1 MGMVLDAEGLD
12 GSEKLLLIGYTNWTD
27 PYGYCWP
34 SEQRLADSCGT
45 SRSTVQ
51 RVKRKLVKKKLLKSV
66 RRTTSKGEPISNL
79 SRVNLPLLASM
90 ARKRTAYDDN
100 LIDAIT
106 FDDDTQGDP
115 EATLR
120 GTPDDPETPSDL
132 LTRQSD
138 SYPESNRLL
147 PRVKMTPTPSQIDS
161 QSRSYPEEIPL
172 SHPSARTR
180 GRVGAAAGDE
190 REKIAPPKRRTGKP
204 ATLGG
209 VMGDAT
215 PRRQAAAP
223 EPAVAEVPEQREPSD
238 KDAAA
243 GGRIVAAYAAALGR
257 PVLDDTQAKL
267 QAQAVTLL
275 AKGYTESWLC
285 ARVRE
290 MAPKGWKDLIMHVD
304 HARQPLPTH
313 TASPSAAVGL
323 PEWCGQCGGG
333 TDSTG
338 EPYQPGVRFNPRWR
352 TVDADG
358 GGEKCPR
365 CHPERV
371 SATV

>member
-51 RVKRKLVKKKLLKSV
+51 RVKRKLIKRKLLKSV
-66 RRTTSKGEPISNL
+66 RRVNSKGEPISNL
-79 SRVNLPLLASM
+79 SRVNLPMLASM

-132 LTRQSD
+132 LTHQSD

-172 SHPSARTR
+172 SHPSVRTR
-180 GRVGAAAGDE
+180 AAVGAAAGVE
-190 REKIAPPKRRTGKP
+190 REKIAPLKRRTSP
-204 ATLGG
+204 APSAKGG
-209 VMGDAT
+209 VMADAT
-215 PRRQAAAP
+215 PLRQQAAEP
-223 EPAVAEVPEQREPSD
+223 EPAGAEVPGQREGSD

-243 GGRIVAAYAAALGR
+243 AGARIVLAYVTALGKSVDNGTR
-257 PVLDDTQAKL
+257 ARL
-267 QAQAVTLL
+267 QGQAVELL
-275 AKGYTESWLC
+275 GRGLPEAWLC
-285 ARVRE
+285 EQVRV
-290 MAPKGWKDLIMHVD
+290 MAANGWKDLLMHVD
-304 HARQPLPTH
+304 HPKVTPP
-313 TASPSAAVGL
+313 SPSLETRGV
-323 PEWCGQCGGG
+323 PEWCGKCAGGR
-333 TDSTG
+333 DWSG
-338 EPYQPGVRFNPRWR
+338 EPVNPAAQFNPRFR
-352 TVDADG
+352 VLD
-358 GGEKCPR
+358 GEKCPD

-371 SATV
+371 SASV

>member
-51 RVKRKLVKKKLLKSV
+51 RVKRKLIKRKLLKSV
-66 RRTTSKGEPISNL
+66 RRVNSKGEPISNL
-79 SRVNLPLLASM
+79 SRVNLPMLASM

-161 QSRSYPEEIPL
+161 QSRSYPVEIPL

-180 GRVGAAAGDE
+180 ARLGASAGAE
-190 REKIAPPKRRTGKP
+190 REKITPLEKPTGEP
-204 ATLGG
+204 A
-209 VMGDAT
+209 AS
-215 PRRQAAAP
+215 RRQAAVP
-223 EPAVAEVPEQREPSD
+223 EPVVAEVPEQREGSD
-238 KDAAA
+238 KGAAAA
-243 GGRIVAAYAAALGR
+243 GARIVLAYAAACGTSADNGDLAR
-257 PVLDDTQAKL
+257 L
-267 QAQAVTLL
+267 QAQAVVLL
-275 AKGYTESWLC
+275 GKGLPEAWLC
-285 ARVRE
+285 EQVQV
-290 MAPKGWKDLIMHVD
+290 MAANGWKDLIKHYNHPKVT
-304 HARQPLPTH
+304 PPT
-313 TASPSAAVGL
+313 PSLESRGI
-323 PEWCGQCGGG
+323 PEWCGECAGGR
-333 TDSTG
+333 DWAG
-338 EPYQPGVRFNPRWR
+338 EPANPAARFNPKFR
-352 TVDADG
+352 TLGEFG

-371 SATV
+371 SAAV